1 MGCASGKPSAGEP
14 QATRRPSRAEELPVT
29 LLTGGAH
36 SDNAPLRKIGWT
48 PRSPAG
54 STLLLEEFQS
64 KQLHGSSPS
73 GDLTPTTANVKTDS
87 ASATAAAAS
96 TADSQLCDDS
106 PTMLRLRR
114 SIGTPDTAPQLP
126 GRTPFTPS
134 RIPRTPPV
142 RRLTSPGLGPGQPG
156 SGSRSATCLSR
167 ASSADGSLPG
177 DSAML
182 PLGADERRNS
192 ELMYDSFSDSESEDG
207 HIDKD
212 VRKAIAGAIAVIAT
226 ANLDCC
232 GGPSTYGPT
241 NAPASGMGPLAST
254 EVESDPPPRL
264 SPKERA
270 SSAGLRGPKTPSPPD
285 MRGSKQKPEVLSAHQ
300 PHVNS
305 IIPNNLPP
313 RRAIPQPP
321 RIQQPA
327 ASQASA
333 TVSDKSFPSSRI
345 QQPIGPAQPEQLLL
359 RQKQTQLLSGRAW
372 EVVGLLRPDLTS
384 SATLAEVDAKL
395 SSALTFLE
403 ESLPKAGEML
413 QVKPLGLV
421 FQALLLR
428 AGVGRGAF
436 GASPEGLSAE
446 RFDEV
451 LGKETAD
458 QLAASSLQLCELL
471 RVKVEDD
478 GDLALARRVVEDCRR
493 FFRALAA
500 LSERHTVGL
509 WELLQETL
517 GRS

>member
-14 QATRRPSRAEELPVT
+14 QATGRPSHAVQLPVT

-73 GDLTPTTANVKTDS
+73 GDLTPTTANVRTDS
-87 ASATAAAAS
+87 ASATVAAAS
-96 TADSQLCDDS
+96 TADSQQCYDS

-114 SIGTPDTAPQLP
+114 GVGTPDAAPQLP

-156 SGSRSATCLSR
+156 SGSRSAACLSR

-212 VRKAIAGAIAVIAT
+212 VSKAIHGGIAIIAT
-226 ANLDCC
+226 ALDCC
-232 GGPSTYGPT
+232 GSPAPCGPT
-241 NAPASGMGPLAST
+241 NAPASGMGPLANS
-254 EVESDPPPRL
+254 EVEFDRSLRL
-264 SPKERA
+264 SPRERA
-270 SSAGLRGPKTPSPPD
+270 SSAGFRAPKTRSPPD
-285 MRGSKQKPEVLSAHQ
+285 TQGSKRKPEVLSAHK

-305 IIPNNLPP
+305 IIPNNLLP

-333 TVSDKSFPSSRI
+333 IVSDQSFPSSRI

-395 SSALTFLE
+395 SSALAFLE

-500 LSERHTVGL
+500 LSERHTVGV

>member
-14 QATRRPSRAEELPVT
+14 QATGRPSHAVQLPVT

-73 GDLTPTTANVKTDS
+73 GDLTPTTANVRTDS

-96 TADSQLCDDS
+96 TADSQLCYDS

-156 SGSRSATCLSR
+156 SGSRSAACLSR

-182 PLGADERRNS
+182 PLGDEQRNS

-212 VRKAIAGAIAVIAT
+212 VSKAISGGIAVIAT
-226 ANLDCC
+226 ALDCC
-232 GGPSTYGPT
+232 GSPAPCGPT
-241 NAPASGMGPLAST
+241 NAPASGMWPLASS
-254 EVESDPPPRL
+254 EVEFDRSPRL

-270 SSAGLRGPKTPSPPD
+270 SSAGLRAPKTRSPPD
-285 MRGSKQKPEVLSAHQ
+285 TQGSERKPEVLSAHK

-333 TVSDKSFPSSRI
+333 IVSDQSFPSSRI

-395 SSALTFLE
+395 SSALAFL
-403 ESLPKAGEML
+403 
-413 QVKPLGLV
+413 
-421 FQALLLR
+421 
-428 AGVGRGAF
+428 
-436 GASPEGLSAE
+436 
-446 RFDEV
+446 
-451 LGKETAD
+451 
-458 QLAASSLQLCELL
+458 
-471 RVKVEDD
+471 
-478 GDLALARRVVEDCRR
+478 
-493 FFRALAA
+493 
-500 LSERHTVGL
+500 
-509 WELLQETL
+509 
-517 GRS
+517 